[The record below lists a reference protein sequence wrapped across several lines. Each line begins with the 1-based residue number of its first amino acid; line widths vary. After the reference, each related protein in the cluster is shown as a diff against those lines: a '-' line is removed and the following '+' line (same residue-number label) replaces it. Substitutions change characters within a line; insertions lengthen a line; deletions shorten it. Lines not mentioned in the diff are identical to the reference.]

1 MKKKIKLKGH
11 LKNYMYWPLMLTIL
25 LACMNVPMY
34 FVNEGAALLVS
45 IFLGIYLIVV
55 VISYNVNKPV
65 LVNELINFATQYGT
79 VQKKLLNEFEIPYAL
94 LDYNGKVLWVNEK
107 FTEIT
112 GKTKNFHKS
121 ITSIFPG
128 ITRELIQQEQFVEDV
143 NMVWQEHNFR
153 IEMSKIYFEE
163 MAENSSI
170 VSIEED
176 ERDGPGAG
184 GQPCRHR
191 RGTGFWNDGVLL
203 SALLS
208 AGVHLYDHGRYVPE
222 HSLSIRIK

>member
-153 IEMSKIYFEE
+153 IE
-163 MAENSSI
+163 
-170 VSIEED
+170 
-176 ERDGPGAG
+176 
-184 GQPCRHR
+184 
-191 RGTGFWNDGVLL
+191 
-203 SALLS
+203 
-208 AGVHLYDHGRYVPE
+208 
-222 HSLSIRIK
+222 

>member
-1 MKKKIKLKGH
+1 
-11 LKNYMYWPLMLTIL
+11 MLHTI
-25 LACMNVPMY
+25 
-34 FVNEGAALLVS
+34 F
-45 IFLGIYLIVV
+45 
-55 VISYNVNKPV
+55 ISTKMQGKMC
-65 LVNELINFATQYGT
+65 IRDRYGT

-176 ERDGPGAG
+176 EQYLTALYLFDETELYNYIRENEEQKLVAG
-184 GQPCRHR
+184 LVYIDNYDEALDSIEDVKRS
-191 RGTGFWNDGVLL
+191 LL
-203 SALLS
+203 VALIDRC
-208 AGVHLYDHGRYVPE
+208 V
-222 HSLSIRIK
+222 

>member
-1 MKKKIKLKGH
+1 MCKNIRIYIGEIYEKKKIKLKGH

-94 LDYNGKVLWVNEK
+94 FWTI
-107 FTEIT
+107 TERFSGSMRNLRRLQERPKI
-112 GKTKNFHKS
+112 S
-121 ITSIFPG
+121 INPSPAFS
-128 ITRELIQQEQFVEDV
+128 R
-143 NMVWQEHNFR
+143 
-153 IEMSKIYFEE
+153 
-163 MAENSSI
+163 
-170 VSIEED
+170 
-176 ERDGPGAG
+176 
-184 GQPCRHR
+184 
-191 RGTGFWNDGVLL
+191 
-203 SALLS
+203 AL
-208 AGVHLYDHGRYVPE
+208 PE
-222 HSLSIRIK
+222 S

>member
-94 LDYNGKVLWVNEK
+94 LDYNGK
-107 FTEIT
+107 
-112 GKTKNFHKS
+112 H
-121 ITSIFPG
+121 FPG
-128 ITRELIQQEQFVEDV
+128 HYQRAD
-143 NMVWQEHNFR
+143 
-153 IEMSKIYFEE
+153 
-163 MAENSSI
+163 
-170 VSIEED
+170 
-176 ERDGPGAG
+176 
-184 GQPCRHR
+184 
-191 RGTGFWNDGVLL
+191 
-203 SALLS
+203 S
-208 AGVHLYDHGRYVPE
+208 AGAVRGRCKYG
-222 HSLSIRIK
+222 LAGA